1 MLSDCRRALRQF
13 HRDLNH
19 EVMLIACRPS
29 EVGIDVVVES
39 ATKYLNGHADL
50 AAGAVAGSSEFLK
63 KARMP
68 PCTCTW
74 LYCAFFLQCLS
85 SSTGPRP

>member
-1 MLSDCRRALRQF
+1 M
-13 HRDLNH
+13 
-19 EVMLIACRPS
+19 
-29 EVGIDVVVES
+29 GIDVVVES

-68 PCTCTW
+68 PSCAPGCTAHFYAMLVFKHRLT
-74 LYCAFFLQCLS
+74 LLEPSLIM
-85 SSTGPRP
+85 